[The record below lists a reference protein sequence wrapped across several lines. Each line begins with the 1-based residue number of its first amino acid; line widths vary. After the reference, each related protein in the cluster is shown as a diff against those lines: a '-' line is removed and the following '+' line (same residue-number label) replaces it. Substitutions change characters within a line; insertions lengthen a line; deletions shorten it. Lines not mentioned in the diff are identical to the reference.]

1 MKHFGDGDFVA
12 GYGLAVL
19 SAARGARVASGEKAG
34 SAGCADGTLREGVL
48 KEDALFGEAV
58 QVGGVNIGIAITAE
72 GVKTLLVR
80 ADPEDVWCVGHEDL
94 LELEKLRLLYWALRM
109 YYGDQ

>member
-1 MKHFGDGDFVA
+1 M
-12 GYGLAVL
+12 

-34 SAGCADGTLREGVL
+34 SAGCADGTLREGVF

-58 QVGGVNIGIAITAE
+58 QVGGVNEWIAITAE

-80 ADPEDVWCVGHEDL
+80 ADPEDVGFVRHENL
-94 LELEKLRLLYWALRM
+94 LELEKMRLLYWALRM

>member
-1 MKHFGDGDFVA
+1 M
-12 GYGLAVL
+12 

-34 SAGCADGTLREGVL
+34 SAGCADGTLREGVF

-80 ADPEDVWCVGHEDL
+80 ADPEDVGFVRHENLLGVGEI
-94 LELEKLRLLYWALRM
+94 KVVSWVRM
-109 YYGDQ
+109 DVL